1 MQPKKKTSFNDGIV
15 GVYSEKTTLI
25 NDFNAKTNAKTLDDY
40 DFIMN
45 LYFSEQTKRQED
57 FLFAEAMGK
66 KLTWKIKTPFVKGVE
81 TNHKIIYE
89 NVAYDIINIDL
100 DKRNQELYI
109 YLERGRELEK
119 QNQG

>member
-81 TNHKIIYE
+81 TNHKIIYG